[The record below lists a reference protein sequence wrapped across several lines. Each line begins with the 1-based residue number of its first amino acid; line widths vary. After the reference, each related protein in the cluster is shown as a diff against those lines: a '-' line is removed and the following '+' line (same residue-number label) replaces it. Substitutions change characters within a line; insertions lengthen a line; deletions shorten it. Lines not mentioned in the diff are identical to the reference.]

1 MKVKE
6 ILETMD
12 YGKAPEDP
20 KPSKWIEKNGA
31 KFGLYINGESNI
43 PQGRESFETRNP
55 ATGEILATIC
65 QAQVDDVDRAMQS
78 ARAAQ
83 ADWEEVVVLPG
94 KISLCDRSSRAKT
107 FAPLRG
113 HRNIGQWKTDSE
125 SRDIDIPLVA
135 GISIFMP
142 VPLS

>member
-1 MKVKE
+1 ME
-6 ILETMD
+6 NPIFL
-12 YGKAPEDP
+12 KAGNLSRPV
-20 KPSKWIEKNGA
+20 
-31 KFGLYINGESNI
+31 
-43 PQGRESFETRNP
+43 T

-83 ADWEEVVVLPG
+83 ADWEELVDSARA

-113 HRNIGQWKTDSE
+113 HRNIGQWKTDSGK
-125 SRDIDIPLVA
+125 P
-135 GISIFMP
+135 GY
-142 VPLS
+142 